1 MIPIRLYYTTRKH
14 LLNTRLWGLGMFF
27 LVHGGKT
34 SVFFW
39 NLDTHPSSSTL
50 NPSQKWDLPLGFTI
64 RDTLAYGEPR
74 NTCLWKQMDEKAFQW
89 ALGKKPT
96 HYFRQHKENLYFYIE
111 PVRVLPGIRGS
122 FPPDHGLCISFAA
135 GFLLSHLILQLN
147 WIFFLWQPFPL
158 FCSCF
163 SWASVF
169 PRTIGL
175 VEMPDVTLEFSEA
188 DAHQCVPAEF
198 WPGSFISLMNL
209 YLFQAG

>member
-1 MIPIRLYYTTRKH
+1 MIPVRLYYMSRKH
-14 LLNTRLWGLGMFF
+14 LPNTRLWGLDMLF

-50 NPSQKWDLPLGFTI
+50 NPSQNWDLPLGFTI
-64 RDTLAYGEPR
+64 RTQKHMSLEANGWEGFSADPG
-74 NTCLWKQMDEKAFQW
+74 
-89 ALGKKPT
+89 GKTT

-111 PVRVLPGIRGS
+111 PVRVLPGIHGS
-122 FPPDHGLCISFAA
+122 FPPDHGLCISFAV
-135 GFLLSHLILQLN
+135 GFLLSHLVLQLN

-163 SWASVF
+163 SWASVL
-169 PRTIGL
+169 PCTIGL

-188 DAHQCVPAEF
+188 DAHQCVPTEF